1 MDGFIFPLFD
11 WVQFSCHFKNDECEV
26 ALPGMIAQIISRAIR
41 FKKDGPS
48 ELVYTV
54 RVPSS
59 LGREADD
66 WATFD
71 IHDVPE
77 KILKEYELP
86 SDISLAVTFSRIS
99 NWNAKL
105 QKHEAG
111 KEISDMDE
119 RFMQL
124 FKMSEEAR
132 FAWKEAGYVYKPC
145 PTPMRICYDGL
156 TTVVFWEDG
165 TVTSVRCSEEDKDKF
180 SEYSGFTAA
189 LAKKMYGTHGDIV
202 RLIEKKRAKP
212 GRPITPPEKWKK
224 MQAHKKEG

>member
-1 MDGFIFPLFD
+1 MNGFIFPLFD

-41 FKKDGPS
+41 FKPDGPD
-48 ELVYTV
+48 EFVYTV

-59 LGREADD
+59 MGCETDG

-71 IHDVPE
+71 VHSVPE
-77 KILKEYELP
+77 KMLTAYELP
-86 SDISLAVTFSRIS
+86 SYFTLPVNFSSIA

-105 QKHEAG
+105 QMRVKAE
-111 KEISDMDE
+111 KETSDMDE
-119 RFMQL
+119 SVLYMFGVSPSL
-124 FKMSEEAR
+124 FTGPM
-132 FAWKEAGYVYKPC
+132 
-145 PTPMRICYDGL
+145 PMRICYDGL

-165 TVTSVRCSEEDKDKF
+165 TVTSVRCSEADKDKF

-189 LAKKMYGTHGDIV
+189 LAKKMYGTHGDIA

-212 GRPITPPEKWKK
+212 GRPVTPPEKWKK
-224 MQAHKKEG
+224 MQIAKKKS